1 MITYLARFA
10 RKVRIF
16 LGIIFQLSFL
26 NWNFF
31 VQQNQEKNVK
41 SHASAEDFQDFT
53 ERLMRAMLLS
63 YIFDTKWVTHVCSV
77 KKGVEKIEETQ
88 DEMTLH

>member
-1 MITYLARFA
+1 
-10 RKVRIF
+10 
-16 LGIIFQLSFL
+16 
-26 NWNFF
+26 
-31 VQQNQEKNVK
+31 
-41 SHASAEDFQDFT
+41 
-53 ERLMRAMLLS
+53 MRAMLLS